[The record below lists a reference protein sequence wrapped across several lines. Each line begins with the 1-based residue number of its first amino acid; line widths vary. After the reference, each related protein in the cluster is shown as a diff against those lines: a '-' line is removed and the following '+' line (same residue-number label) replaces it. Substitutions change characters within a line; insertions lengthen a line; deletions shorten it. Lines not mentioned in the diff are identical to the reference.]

1 MFRPTALLN
10 AASKAAAFRS
20 MPVANSRIAPVA
32 YRFYS
37 SAGLSQ
43 SDVEARVL
51 DILRG
56 FDKVDAKKV
65 NLIKHVGRLYKL
77 MHDKRRFLSKP
88 TLLMTSVWIV

>member
-10 AASKAAAFRS
+10 AASKAAAYRS
-20 MPVANSRIAPVA
+20 IAPTSRIAPVA

-43 SDVEARVL
+43 ADIETRVL

-56 FDKVDAKKV
+56 FDKVDANKV
-65 NLIKHVGRLYKL
+65 K
-77 MHDKRRFLSKP
+77 
-88 TLLMTSVWIV
+88 

>member
-10 AASKAAAFRS
+10 AASKAATYRTMVPATR
-20 MPVANSRIAPVA
+20 MAPAA

-43 SDVEARVL
+43 ADIETRVL

-56 FDKVDAKKV
+56 FDKVDTNKV
-65 NLIKHVGRLYKL
+65 MYINKGK
-77 MHDKRRFLSKP
+77 KRR
-88 TLLMTSVWIV
+88 V